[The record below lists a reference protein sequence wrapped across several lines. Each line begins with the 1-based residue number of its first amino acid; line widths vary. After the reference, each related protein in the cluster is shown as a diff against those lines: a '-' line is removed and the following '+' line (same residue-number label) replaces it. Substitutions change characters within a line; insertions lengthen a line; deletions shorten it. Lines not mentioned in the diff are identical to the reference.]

1 MNDCLQ
7 ADLRPA
13 VEDDPMAE
21 TLASADTTWDVVS
34 EQLDRV
40 LPRLTVLGTRAAV
53 LTPAL
58 VGIIGIGPDSY
69 GRGIGC

>member
-1 MNDCLQ
+1 MNDCPH

-13 VEDDPMAE
+13 VEGDSTED
-21 TLASADTTWDVVS
+21 TLASATTTWDVVS

-40 LPRLTVLGTRAAV
+40 LPRLTALGTRVAV
-53 LTPAL
+53 LAPAL
-58 VGIIGIGPDSY
+58 VGIIGIDSY